1 MARIESFRDLIVWQ
15 RAMAMAE
22 GVYRLT
28 SEYPRD
34 EQFGLVS
41 QTRRAAVSV
50 AANIAEGHGR
60 GTRAAYAG
68 FLRIARGSLREVET
82 HLLLASRLGMGS
94 GEQIDGLLV
103 DAGEI
108 GRMLHTLIARLR
120 EQPALP

>member
-1 MARIESFRDLIVWQ
+1 MAEVRSFRDLIVWQ
-15 RAMAMAE
+15 RAMTMAE

-34 EQFGLVS
+34 EQFGLIS
-41 QTRRAAVSV
+41 QTRRAAVSI

-82 HLLLASRLGMGS
+82 HLILAKRLGMA
-94 GEQIDGLLV
+94 DGDQV
-103 DAGEI
+103 DAFLIDADEI

-120 EQPALP
+120 DGETPS